1 MKIKRIIFKFF
12 LNNLPK
18 NKVFDKFLSFI
29 QFIFIHK
36 RLPTNKKI
44 FNDVLYKIKTSNE
57 IDNPLRVYVSDKE
70 YCKIF
75 LNKIIEKKYIIPN
88 LHIIKK
94 LSEMEKLTLNSNCIV
109 KPTHLA
115 GKWIIKRKNEQLN
128 DINKKDI
135 KSWLLQNQYF
145 ANRERNY
152 LNLKPKIIIEP
163 LLFDDDNIIDYK
175 IFCYKGNARAIRVD
189 FNRAT
194 DHSRS
199 IYDIK
204 WNKINISIDFKMNE
218 KKLEKPNNLSEMI
231 NIAEKIS
238 KYFNFIRI
246 DMYTNNKE
254 IFVGEITNIHGGA
267 TEKFLPSGYVSEIQ
281 FSKLLFYEK

>member
-175 IFCYKGNARAIRVD
+175 FFCYKGNARAIQVD

-267 TEKFLPSGYVSEIQ
+267 TEKFLPSGYFSEIQ